1 MPSPDK
7 LFRLDPVETKITA
20 PTSQFQVL
28 AAAADQSIANR
39 SLGRGINAFSNALG
53 SLAKFSKEEQIR
65 DDIKTAKD
73 AAVRGEVMPN
83 VLPVAEQHY
92 QNIVDINTAADSL
105 NEAQRY
111 FLGSEFDGLVQD
123 TGMQSSQKTKGI
135 EQITDDFYARA
146 AQTMQNPESIQKL
159 RLSMNLLK
167 EDGYTK
173 VYEAESDQRSIQGA
187 QAVSHTIKD
196 NIRFSKKLGIPIYE
210 SFTPEWFQSMTK
222 SLGNSHPYI
231 PENERKLIIM
241 QQLMANEDILSH
253 PELIFGDGTNKGLVD
268 SDYNKDFSFRNLAFG
283 KGEDA
288 KEYAKMQSDFLTKS
302 KAYFT
307 ALDTQEKADRTDNQD
322 ISIQSVQSKYLQAAT
337 HEGYASEL
345 VSTGFFTL
353 AEANKHETAL
363 KKYINTNVKSQR
375 YSKEWFEAIDAILAQ
390 KVTLKSDVQNMLIE
404 GGLNSDLLDDLM
416 VYATEEGTQKKAF
429 IDAYNTRV
437 TGLTNRVFGLAKLAL
452 TPSAKTLLK
461 DIGDRKPTTDEIMA
475 LYKGQMTVSPDN
487 YLKAAE
493 LVNDLYN
500 EMDILATT
508 YGTQDSIDD
517 TGNGSV
523 KGARLDNFTATM
535 QIKMQGLAD
544 IIGNNFVETVDDGV
558 SSEILSNLTANKFP
572 LIMTHKGDIFDRE
585 NSSMGDFGSASS
597 AFTFDTE
604 KSFQQTQNLNLKATI
619 MDSISGYPQSLATVV
634 AEMASE
640 EFDPTLDIKV
650 QRKIQTLRDIED
662 FFSSVGENLSHI
674 PGFLGE
680 VLDPTIKAGK
690 KLEPVTPEE
699 GERMARERLA
709 KIEDTVGNI
718 PQFFAELIDSMIPK
732 DLSSPQEQA
741 PVEEDT
747 LVLGEP
753 TGRVTTEGRK
763 EFSNNFGGTSTE
775 YTIGVTN
782 PQINNGE
789 LTHIPSIYDGQIVS
803 QEEAEQIIINNNGID
818 PETGRTITPGG
829 DPEARSSSIQMV
841 DNTISEGFQ
850 LEENGISEEQFN
862 ETFDLVAKSIAFI
875 ESDNVSDAIQKTDKN
890 KSGIGSAR
898 GLFQYE
904 SVLTGGIDAAQ
915 TALNRHEA
923 VTGEVITETDFS
935 KLSREQQVRIL
946 VSDHS
951 KFKGSSAALSKIVK
965 AKTKDQVSQAVAEYW
980 GKIHKKT
987 ATAKEIKTMA
997 KKIKDN
1003 FDHILNLS
1011 LF

>member
-105 NEAQRY
+105 NEAKRY

-123 TGMQSSQKTKGI
+123 TGMPSSQKTKGI

-353 AEANKHETAL
+353 DEANKHETAL

-375 YSKEWFEAIDAILAQ
+375 YSEAWFEAIDAILAQ

-429 IDAYNTRV
+429 IAKYEDRITTLGSNVLSLSKLKLRNIDKQQLKDFQS
-437 TGLTNRVFGLAKLAL
+437 GKIDLTQEQMLDILRGSDMNPEQYDLVIAQVNSLRIEMKKLAEL
-452 TPSAKTLLK
+452 SGTADSIADK
-461 DIGDRKPTTDEIMA
+461 GD
-475 LYKGQMTVSPDN
+475 GSVSEAN
-487 YLKAAE
+487 LQQFQ
-493 LVNDLYN
+493 N
-500 EMDILATT
+500 EMR
-508 YGTQDSIDD
+508 TQTQLLVERIDAGLVEND
-517 TGNGSV
+517 PSV
-523 KGARLDNFTATM
+523 IA
-535 QIKMQGLAD
+535 
-544 IIGNNFVETVDDGV
+544 
-558 SSEILSNLTANKFP
+558 SELPRLTASKFP
-572 LIMTHKGDIFDRE
+572 LIMTHKGDIFDRD
-585 NSSMGDFGSASS
+585 SSSLGDFGSASS

-619 MDSISGYPQSLATVV
+619 MDSISGYPQNLATVV

-640 EFDPTLDIKV
+640 EFEETNPALDARV
-650 QRKIQTLRDIED
+650 QRKRQTLRDVED

-741 PVEEDT
+741 PVEE
-747 LVLGEP
+747 EAA
-753 TGRVTTEGRK
+753 
-763 EFSNNFGGTSTE
+763 FSNTFGL
-775 YTIGVTN
+775 
-782 PQINNGE
+782 P
-789 LTHIPSIYDGQIVS
+789 
-803 QEEAEQIIINNNGID
+803 
-818 PETGRTITPGG
+818 
-829 DPEARSSSIQMV
+829 
-841 DNTISEGFQ
+841 
-850 LEENGISEEQFN
+850 EEQFN

-890 KSGIGSAR
+890 KSGIGPAR